1 MKESRFAIK
10 IPKLKLFG
18 YHGCYEKEKDK
29 GQEFELEMVITIIP
43 QKTDAFLNTIDYV
56 KVEAEIKKTFNDV
69 RYDLLEDLSA
79 NISSIPYKLTDPASR
94 LYKEIYSVSVTIR
107 KNSPQGMSIPYV
119 EVKYINYNSASRKNE
134 EYQ

>member
-1 MKESRFAIK
+1 MKDSRFAIK

-18 YHGCYEKEKDK
+18 YHGCYAEEKDK

-43 QKTDAFLNTIDYV
+43 QKIDALLNTIDYV
-56 KVEAEIKKTFNDV
+56 EVETEIKKTFNDV